1 MTEFSEDAALS
12 DHQSVVTP
20 ETRQN
25 ATHSDEGDPRRI
37 EEQNVRFDPLLDSVI
52 AIANIFGIT
61 TTLEALSAGLPLEGN
76 RLTPD
81 LLPRAAARA
90 GLTAKLARRSLD
102 DLRPGLLP
110 AILLLKGNQACLLLE
125 WLPSGEARVRF
136 PENGESSDVLTREEL
151 EHLFAGIV
159 CFVRPIFKFD
169 LRSPDT
175 GQSKSQHWF
184 WSVVFQNW
192 RLYRDSLLAALL
204 INVFALAMPMFSM
217 IVYDRVVPNRAVE
230 TLWVLSIGVL
240 LMMLFDTLLRVLRAY
255 ILDTA
260 GKRIDVT
267 LSARIM
273 ERVLGLGMPD
283 RPTSVGSFAANLR
296 AFESVREF
304 VASAT
309 ITTLVDIPCV
319 FVFFFVIAW
328 ISPWLLLPP
337 LFCIALLILA
347 SMVVQQKMQELVE
360 VTQRANS
367 QRNATLVESLVGIE
381 TVKFMVAESSFQRK
395 WEQSTVFLAQNGT
408 KLKLLSSSIMSLVQ
422 LLQQLVSVVVIII
435 GVYLLSE
442 NQLSMGGIIAASMLA
457 GRAMAP
463 FGQVAG
469 LLMQYHNAKSG
480 LASIEMHMQT
490 QPERADAS
498 SFLHRAR
505 FQGTIEFK
513 NVSFS
518 YPGQQQAVL
527 RNVSFKIQAGEKVA
541 FIGRVGSGKSTI
553 QRLVLGLYQPTE
565 GAILIDGID
574 LRQIDPAELR
584 RAAGFVSQD
593 VSLFFGTLKDNI
605 TLGTPFADDRDI
617 VAAAE
622 IAGVTEFANRHPRG
636 FDMLIGE
643 RGESLSGGQRQA
655 IGIARAVLNNAP
667 ILLLDEPSS
676 AMDHQSEDLLKARL
690 KRFTQGKTVI
700 LVTHRTSLLELVD
713 RLIVIDNGKVMA
725 DGAKPQVI
733 EALQSGRV
741 GRAT

>member
-1 MTEFSEDAALS
+1 
-12 DHQSVVTP
+12 
-20 ETRQN
+20 
-25 ATHSDEGDPRRI
+25 
-37 EEQNVRFDPLLDSVI
+37 
-52 AIANIFGIT
+52 
-61 TTLEALSAGLPLEGN
+61 
-76 RLTPD
+76 
-81 LLPRAAARA
+81 
-90 GLTAKLARRSLD
+90 
-102 DLRPGLLP
+102 
-110 AILLLKGNQACLLLE
+110 
-125 WLPSGEARVRF
+125 
-136 PENGESSDVLTREEL
+136 
-151 EHLFAGIV
+151 
-159 CFVRPIFKFD
+159 
-169 LRSPDT
+169 
-175 GQSKSQHWF
+175 
-184 WSVVFQNW
+184 
-192 RLYRDSLLAALL
+192 
-204 INVFALAMPMFSM
+204 
-217 IVYDRVVPNRAVE
+217 
-230 TLWVLSIGVL
+230 LWVLAIGVF
-240 LMMLFDTLLRVLRAY
+240 LMMLFDTLLRILRSY

-273 ERVLGLGMPD
+273 ERVLGLGMAD
-283 RPTSVGSFAANLR
+283 RPASVGSFAANLR

-309 ITTLVDIPCV
+309 ITTLVDIPFV
-319 FVFFFVIAW
+319 FVFLFVIAW
-328 ISPWLLLPP
+328 ISPWLIVPP
-337 LFCIALLILA
+337 LFCIALLILS

-360 VTQRANS
+360 VTQRATS

-422 LLQQLVSVVVIII
+422 FLQQFVSVVMVIV
-435 GVYLLSE
+435 GVYLLVD
-442 NQLSMGGIIAASMLA
+442 NRLSMGGIIAASMLA
-457 GRAMAP
+457 GRALAP

-469 LLMQYHNAKSG
+469 LLMQFHNAKSG
-480 LASIEMHMQT
+480 LSSIEQHMQT
-490 QPERADAS
+490 RPERSDDSA
-498 SFLHRAR
+498 FLHRTG

-593 VSLFFGTLKDNI
+593 VSLFFGTLKENI
-605 TLGTPFADDRDI
+605 TLGAPFADDQDVI
-617 VAAAE
+617 NAAE
-622 IAGVTEFANRHPRG
+622 VAGVTEFANRHPRG

-655 IGIARAVLNNAP
+655 VGIARAVLNDSP

-690 KRFTQGKTVI
+690 QRFTKSKTVI
-700 LVTHRTSLLELVD
+700 LVTHRTSLLELID

-725 DGAKPQVI
+725 DGPKAQVI

-741 GRAT
+741 GRAA

>member
-1 MTEFSEDAALS
+1 MSDSTPTNQNSLGPDAKRIG
-12 DHQSVVTP
+12 
-20 ETRQN
+20 E
-25 ATHSDEGDPRRI
+25 HSI
-37 EEQNVRFDPLLDSVI
+37 RFDPLLDSVI
-52 AIANIFGIT
+52 AIAKIFGIT

-76 RLTPD
+76 RITPE
-81 LLPRAAARA
+81 LLPRAAGRA
-90 GLTAKLARRSLD
+90 GLTAKLARRKLD
-102 DLRPGLLP
+102 ALRPGLLP
-110 AILLLKGNQACLLLE
+110 VVLLLKENQACVLLE
-125 WLPSGEARVRF
+125 WLQSGEARVRF

-151 EHLFAGIV
+151 ESLYAGIA
-159 CFVRPIFKFD
+159 CFIRPVYKFD
-169 LRSPDT
+169 PRTPDS
-175 GQSKSQHWF
+175 GELKSEHWF

-204 INVFALAMPMFSM
+204 INIFALVMPMFSM
-217 IVYDRVVPNRAVE
+217 TVYDRVVPNRAEE
-230 TLWVLSIGVL
+230 TLWVLSIGVF
-240 LMMLFDTLLRVLRAY
+240 LMMGFDALLRILRSY

-273 ERVLGLGMPD
+273 ERVLGLGMAD
-283 RPTSVGSFAANLR
+283 RPASVGSFAANLR

-309 ITTLVDIPCV
+309 ITTLVDIPFV
-319 FVFFFVIAW
+319 FVFFVVLAW
-328 ISPWLLLPP
+328 ISPWLILPP
-337 LFCIALLILA
+337 LFCIAILVVA
-347 SMVVQQKMQELVE
+347 SLVVQQKMQELVE
-360 VTQRANS
+360 LTQRATS

-381 TVKFMVAESSFQRK
+381 TVKFMVAESNFQRK

-408 KLKLLSSSIMSLVQ
+408 KLKLLSSTITSLVQ
-422 LLQQLVSVVVIII
+422 LLQQFVSVVVVIV
-435 GVYLLSE
+435 GVYLLVE

-480 LASIEMHMQT
+480 LASVEKHMQT
-490 QPERADAS
+490 RPERADAPA
-498 SFLHRAR
+498 FLHRTG
-505 FQGTIEFK
+505 FQGSIEFQ

-593 VSLFFGTLKDNI
+593 VSLFFGTLKENI
-605 TLGTPFADDRDI
+605 AIGAPFADDQD
-617 VAAAE
+617 VLAAAE
-622 IAGVTEFANRHPRG
+622 VAGVTEFANHHPRG

-655 IGIARAVLNNAP
+655 VGIARAVLNDSP

-676 AMDHQSEDLLKARL
+676 AMDHQSEDLLKSRL
-690 KRFTQGKTVI
+690 QRFTKGKTVI

-713 RLIVIDNGKVMA
+713 RLIVIDSGKVMA
-725 DGAKPQVI
+725 DGPKAQVV

-741 GRAT
+741 GRAA

>member
-1 MTEFSEDAALS
+1 MSEPLPGS
-12 DHQSVVTP
+12 
-20 ETRQN
+20 ETASSPN
-25 ATHSDEGDPRRI
+25 ARRMGEHSL
-37 EEQNVRFDPLLDSVI
+37 RFDPLLDSVI
-52 AIANIFGIT
+52 AIAKIYGVT
-61 TTLEALSAGLPLEGN
+61 TTPEALSAGLPLEGN
-76 RLTPD
+76 RITPE
-81 LLPRAAARA
+81 LLPRAAGRA
-90 GLTAKLARRSLD
+90 GLTAKLARRALEA
-102 DLRPGLLP
+102 LRPGLLP
-110 AILLLKGNQACLLLE
+110 VVLLLKEDQACLLLE
-125 WLPSGEARVRF
+125 WLPDGNARVRF
-136 PENGESSDVLTREEL
+136 PENGESSDILTREEL
-151 EHLFAGIV
+151 DNLYAGIV
-159 CFVRPIFKFD
+159 CFLRPIYKFD
-169 LRSPDT
+169 PRTPGSGEL
-175 GQSKSQHWF
+175 KSQHWF
-184 WSVVFQNW
+184 WSVVLQNW

-204 INVFALAMPMFSM
+204 INIFALVMPLFSM
-217 IVYDRVVPNRAVE
+217 TVYDRVVPNRAEE
-230 TLWVLSIGVL
+230 TLWVLSTGVF

-273 ERVLGLGMPD
+273 ERVLGLGMAN
-283 RPTSVGSFAANLR
+283 RPASVGSFAANLR

-309 ITTLVDIPCV
+309 ITTLVDIPFV
-319 FVFFFVIAW
+319 LVFFLVIAW
-328 ISPWLLLPP
+328 ISPWLILPP
-337 LFCIALLILA
+337 LFCILVLIVA

-360 VTQRANS
+360 VTQRATS

-381 TVKFMVAESSFQRK
+381 TVKFMVAESAFQRK
-395 WEQSTVFLAQNGT
+395 WEQTTVFLAQTGS
-408 KLKLLSSSIMSLVQ
+408 KLKLLSSAIMSTVQ
-422 LLQQLVSVVVIII
+422 FLQQLVTVMVVIV
-435 GVYLLSE
+435 GVYLLID
-442 NQLSMGGIIAASMLA
+442 NQLSLGGIIAASMLA
-457 GRAMAP
+457 SRAMAP

-480 LASIEMHMQT
+480 LSSVEQHMQT

-498 SFLHRAR
+498 AFLHRSR
-505 FQGTIEFK
+505 FLGSIEFQ

-527 RNVSFKIQAGEKVA
+527 RNVSFKIQAGEKIA

-593 VSLFFGTLKDNI
+593 VSLFFGTLKENI
-605 TLGTPFADDRDI
+605 ALGSPFADDQDI
-617 VAAAE
+617 ITAAE
-622 IAGVTEFANRHPRG
+622 VAGVTEFANRHPRG

-655 IGIARAVLNNAP
+655 VGIARAVLNDSP

-676 AMDHQSEDLLKARL
+676 AMDHQSEDLLKTRL
-690 KRFTQGKTVI
+690 QRFTRGKTMI

-713 RLIVIDNGKVMA
+713 RLIVLDNGKIMA
-725 DGAKPQVI
+725 DGPKAQVVD
-733 EALQSGRV
+733 ALQSGRV
-741 GRAT
+741 GRAA

>member
-1 MTEFSEDAALS
+1 MQDSIPTTENIPLAS
-12 DHQSVVTP
+12 TP
-20 ETRQN
+20 RIGE
-25 ATHSDEGDPRRI
+25 HS
-37 EEQNVRFDPLLDSVI
+37 VRFDPLLDSVI
-52 AIANIFGIT
+52 AIAKIFGIT

-76 RLTPD
+76 RITPD

-90 GLTAKLARRSLD
+90 GMTAKLARRSLGA
-102 DLRPGLLP
+102 LRPGLLP
-110 AILLLKGNQACLLLE
+110 VVLLLKENQACVLLE
-125 WLPSGEARVRF
+125 WLESGQARVRF

-151 EHLFAGIV
+151 DNLYAGIA

-169 LRSPDT
+169 ARTPDN
-175 GQSKSQHWF
+175 GALKSQHWF
-184 WSVVFQNW
+184 WGVVFQNW

-204 INVFALAMPMFSM
+204 INIFALVMPMFSM
-217 IVYDRVVPNRAVE
+217 TVYDRVVPNRAEE
-230 TLWVLSIGVL
+230 TLWVLSVGVF
-240 LMMLFDTLLRVLRAY
+240 LMMFFDTMLRVLRSY

-273 ERVLGLGMPD
+273 ERVLGLGMAN
-283 RPTSVGSFAANLR
+283 RPASVGSFAANLR

-309 ITTLVDIPCV
+309 ITTLVDIPFV
-319 FVFFFVIAW
+319 FVFFVVIAW
-328 ISPWLLLPP
+328 ISPWLILPP
-337 LFCIALLILA
+337 LFCIIVLIVA

-360 VTQRANS
+360 VTQRATS

-381 TVKFMVAESSFQRK
+381 TVKFMVAESAFQRK
-395 WEQSTVFLAQNGT
+395 WEQSTVFIAQTGT
-408 KLKLLSSSIMSLVQ
+408 KLKLLSSSIMSMVQ
-422 LLQQLVSVVVIII
+422 TLQQLVSVVVVIV
-435 GVYLLSE
+435 GVYLLTE
-442 NQLSMGGIIAASMLA
+442 NQISMGGIIAASMLA

-480 LASIEMHMQT
+480 LAAVEKHMNT

-498 SFLHRAR
+498 VFLHRNG
-505 FQGTIEFK
+505 FQGSIEFK

-593 VSLFFGTLKDNI
+593 VSLFFGTLKENI
-605 TLGTPFADDRDI
+605 ALGSPFTDDQDVI
-617 VAAAE
+617 AAAE
-622 IAGVTEFANRHPRG
+622 VAGVTEFANRHPRG

-655 IGIARAVLNNAP
+655 VGIARAVLNDSP

-690 KRFTQGKTVI
+690 QRFSKGKTVI
-700 LVTHRTSLLELVD
+700 LVTHRTSLLELID

-725 DGAKPQVI
+725 DGPKAQVVD
-733 EALQSGRV
+733 ALQSGRV
-741 GRAT
+741 GRAA

>member
-1 MTEFSEDAALS
+1 MPTSQTAAS
-12 DHQSVVTP
+12 QSTKRIG
-20 ETRQN
+20 E
-25 ATHSDEGDPRRI
+25 HS
-37 EEQNVRFDPLLDSVI
+37 VRFDPLLDSVI
-52 AIANIFGIT
+52 AIAKIFGIT

-76 RLTPD
+76 RITPD
-81 LLPRAAARA
+81 LLPRAAGRA

-110 AILLLKGNQACLLLE
+110 VVLLLKGNQACLLLE
-125 WLPSGEARVRF
+125 WRQSGEARVRF
-136 PENGESSDVLTREEL
+136 PENGESSDVLTRAEL
-151 EHLFAGIV
+151 DNLFAGIV
-159 CFVRPIFKFD
+159 CFVRPVFKFD
-169 LRSPDT
+169 PRTPDT
-175 GQSKSQHWF
+175 GQLKSEHWF

-204 INVFALAMPMFSM
+204 INIFALIMPLFSM
-217 IVYDRVVPNRAVE
+217 TVYDRVIPNRAAE
-230 TLWVLSIGVL
+230 TLWVLSIGVF
-240 LMMLFDTLLRVLRAY
+240 LMMFFDTLLRILRSY

-273 ERVLGLGMPD
+273 ERVLGLGMAD
-283 RPTSVGSFAANLR
+283 RPASVGSFAANLR

-309 ITTLVDIPCV
+309 ITTLVDIPFV
-319 FVFFFVIAW
+319 FVFFLVIAW

-337 LFCIALLILA
+337 MICIVVLILA
-347 SMVVQQKMQELVE
+347 SLIVQQKMQELVE
-360 VTQRANS
+360 VSQRATS
-367 QRNATLVESLVGIE
+367 QRNAALVESLVGIE
-381 TVKFMVAESSFQRK
+381 TVKFMVAESYFQRK
-395 WEQSTVFLAQNGT
+395 WEQATVFIAQTGT
-408 KLKLLSSSIMSLVQ
+408 KLKLLSSTIMSMVQ
-422 LLQQLVSVVVIII
+422 LLQQFVSVVVVIV
-435 GVYLLSE
+435 GVYLLAD
-442 NQLSMGGIIAASMLA
+442 NQISMGGIIAASMLA

-469 LLMQYHNAKSG
+469 LLMQYQNAKSG
-480 LASIEMHMQT
+480 LASVEKHMQT
-490 QPERADAS
+490 QPERGDAS
-498 SFLHRAR
+498 AFLHRSG

-513 NVSFS
+513 NVSFT
-518 YPGQQQAVL
+518 YPGHQQAVL
-527 RNVSFKIQAGEKVA
+527 RNVSFKMQAGEKVA

-593 VSLFFGTLKDNI
+593 VSLFFGTLKENI
-605 TLGTPFADDRDI
+605 ALGAPFADDQD
-617 VAAAE
+617 VLAAAE
-622 IAGVTEFANRHPRG
+622 VAGVTEFANRHPRG

-655 IGIARAVLNNAP
+655 VGIARAVLNDSP
-667 ILLLDEPSS
+667 ILLMDEPSS

-690 KRFTQGKTVI
+690 HRFTTGKTVI
-700 LVTHRTSLLELVD
+700 LVTHRTSLLELID
-713 RLIVIDNGKVMA
+713 RLIVIDNGKIMA
-725 DGAKPQVI
+725 DGPKAQVV

-741 GRAT
+741 GRAA